1 MRGFPAAARRSLSDS
16 QLRANL
22 GRATATI
29 RDKRAGVVAELP
41 DWEELRAAGAAIKDR
56 ALFTLPDQLE
66 LLESQVI
73 AAGGQVHWAG
83 DGAEA
88 CAIVTELA
96 ASHGVDEV
104 VKVKS
109 IATDEIS
116 LNDQLAA
123 SGILAVE
130 TDLAELIIQLDDDFP
145 SHILVPAIHRN
156 RAEIRDIFRRELG
169 LDDLSDEPGAL
180 AEAARLHLRAKFLSA
195 RVGVSGANFAVAET
209 GSVCIFESEGNGRM
223 CTTLPQVLVTVMGVE
238 KVVPSW
244 RDMEVFLQLLPRS
257 STGERMNPY
266 TSVWSGTA
274 AAGGHD
280 GPREFHL
287 VLLDNGRVR
296 ALADDVGRQALRCIR
311 CSACLNVCPVYAR
324 VGGHAYGSVYPGP
337 IGAILTPQLK
347 GVEGDAGSLPYA
359 SSLCGACA
367 DVCPVKIEIPRL
379 LTHLRAREVASRS
392 RLNPETLTMKALFH
406 TFSSRDRYER
416 AQRIARAASRPL
428 ARGGGSTRGRTISRA
443 PGPLAGWTMSRDLPA
458 PPAESFRDWWRRTRD
473 PVPATAP
480 APRAPASAAPPRAAP
495 PRAATSSTFAPYF
508 GAKVDRVGETVDRV
522 PEPLGSGSLGGAR
535 AEILD
540 RVRVALGDAVPT
552 DVPRNYRT
560 EDERARDEIVTVF
573 AERVA
578 EYRATVHRVGAA
590 EVGTTVQRIAE
601 GASARRLGIPRDL
614 AVEWRPSGA
623 GGERPALSGAPPARL
638 ELVEDDGLSVEQLD
652 ALDGALTGCAVA
664 IAETGTFVL
673 DGGVGQGRRALTLV
687 PDLHVCV
694 VREDQVVELVPEAV
708 GQLEEAVRAGR
719 PLTFVSGPS
728 ATSDIELDRVEGVHG
743 PRVLHVVLVA

>member
-1 MRGFPAAARRSLSDS
+1 VALTGFPAAARRSLADS

-22 GRATATI
+22 ARATSTI
-29 RDKRAGVVAELP
+29 RDKRARVVAELP
-41 DWEELRAAGAAIKDR
+41 DWEELRAAGSAIKDR
-56 ALFTLPDQLE
+56 ALLGLADQLE
-66 LLESQVI
+66 LLESQVVC
-73 AAGGQVHWAG
+73 AGGQVHWARDG
-83 DGAEA
+83 DEA
-88 CAIVTELA
+88 CAIVA
-96 ASHGVDEV
+96 GIARSHGLDEV

-116 LNDQLAA
+116 LNEQLAA
-123 SGILAVE
+123 AGVLAVE

-169 LDDLSDEPGAL
+169 LDDLTDEPAAL

-195 RVGVSGANFAVAET
+195 RMGVSGANFGVAET
-209 GSVCIFESEGNGRM
+209 GSICVVESEGNGRM
-223 CTTLPQVLVTVMGVE
+223 CTTLPEVLVTVMGVE
-238 KVVPSW
+238 KVVPTW

-274 AAGGHD
+274 AGD

-296 ALADDVGRQALRCIR
+296 TLADEVGRQALRCIR

-337 IGAILTPQLK
+337 IGAILTPQLQ

-359 SSLCGACA
+359 SSLCGACG

-392 RLNPETLTMKALFH
+392 RLDPEKLMMKALFH
-406 TFSSRDRYER
+406 TFASRERYER
-416 AQRIARAASRPL
+416 AQRLARAASRPL
-428 ARGGGSTRGRTISRA
+428 ARGRGARPDAADGRRISWA

-458 PPAESFRDWWRRTRD
+458 PAAESFREWWRRTRG
-473 PVPATAP
+473 PARAGAPTVPPSTLAP
-480 APRAPASAAPPRAAP
+480 FSPYIGENVARVSERAA
-495 PRAATSSTFAPYF
+495 
-508 GAKVDRVGETVDRV
+508 
-522 PEPLGSGSLGGAR
+522 GSGAR
-535 AEILD
+535 ADVLR
-540 RVRVALGDAVPT
+540 RVRAAVGEASPP

-560 EDERARDEIVTVF
+560 EDERTCDEIVTLF
-573 AERVA
+573 AERVS
-578 EYRATVHRVGAA
+578 EYRATVHRVDAVDVAA
-590 EVGTTVQRIAE
+590 TVQRIAE
-601 GASARRLGIPRDL
+601 EADARRLGIPGDL
-614 AVEWRPSGA
+614 QEEWRPAGA
-623 GGERPALSGAPPARL
+623 ADSADAL
-638 ELVEDDGLSVEQLD
+638 ELLEDDGLSVEALD

-664 IAETGTFVL
+664 IAETGSFVL

-694 VREDQVVELVPEAV
+694 VREDQVVGLVPQAV
-708 GQLEEAVRAGR
+708 GKLEDAVRAGR
-719 PLTFVSGPS
+719 ALTFVSGPS

-743 PRVLHVVLVA
+743 PRVLHVVLVT